1 MTRQE
6 WFDKQTK
13 KVQKEFKKNCD
24 TLNYDGQFDWWMS
37 QENELT
43 SGISGAFVWMASK
56 QGHKYWSEINEKY
69 ENDIKAIEKV
79 L

>member
-13 KVQKEFKKNCD
+13 KVQKQFIENCN
-24 TLNYDGQFDWWMS
+24 TLNEEPAFNWWIN
-37 QENELT
+37 QTTELT
-43 SGISGAFVWMASK
+43 SGIGGAFVWNNSK

-69 ENDIKAIEKV
+69 EKDIKAIEEV

>member
-13 KVQKEFKKNCD
+13 KVQKQFIENCN
-24 TLNYDGQFDWWMS
+24 TLNEEPVFDWWVS
-37 QENELT
+37 KTTEVTN
-43 SGISGAFVWMASK
+43 GINGAFVWGYSK

-69 ENDIKAIEKV
+69 ENDNKAIKEV
-79 L
+79 V